1 MKTVKEQE
9 GNESKTTIL
18 KLWNLDYK
26 RKIKPKL
33 KNEEQRS
40 KRRRSCSLDFGPKN
54 MHQSKLKHK
63 RLKWYTWENLKPPKD
78 A

>member
-9 GNESKTTIL
+9 ENESKTTML
-18 KLWNLDYK
+18 KLWNSDYK

-33 KNEEQRS
+33 KHEEQRS
-40 KRRRSCSLDFGPKN
+40 KRRRSCSLDFGPENVHK
-54 MHQSKLKHK
+54 SKLKHK
-63 RLKWYTWENLKPPKD
+63 KLKWYTWENPKPPKD